1 MPLNLLLNTS
11 PHPSPRAIRED
22 TPLPTAHGSRRQTA
36 FTLIE
41 LLVVISIIALL
52 IGLLLPALGSARTAA
67 RDVVCQSRLRGV
79 HQVLH
84 VYAADHDQQIPV
96 GYRGGR
102 LQWNTNVYSGFSD
115 IFVLHGRLVVEGLV
129 PAGETFFC
137 PRETAEGQSFN
148 TAENPWPPGTP
159 GVNVQSGYAM
169 APLSDAGFDEL
180 PDKLPRLEDY
190 SSEALLA
197 DTVNLPERV
206 DSRHQTGVY
215 VLHADSA
222 VNFVERDR
230 FDAPL
235 AASPT
240 IDPIYNPQQQM
251 IWDELDRR

>member
-1 MPLNLLLNTS
+1 MTLRA
-11 PHPSPRAIRED
+11 PHPKSLHSRHHAIRE
-22 TPLPTAHGSRRQTA
+22 GVSRRSNA

-52 IGLLLPALGSARTAA
+52 IALLLPALGSARTAA
-67 RDVVCQSRLRGV
+67 RDVVCQSRLRGI

-84 VYAADHDQQIPV
+84 VYAADHDQQVPV

-102 LQWNTNVYSGFSD
+102 LQWNTNVYSGFSN
-115 IFVLHGRLVVEGLV
+115 IFVLHGRLFREGLI

-148 TAENPWPPGTP
+148 TAANPWPPGTP

-169 APLSDAGFDEL
+169 APLSDAGFSEL
-180 PDKLPRLEDY
+180 PAKLPRLEDY

-197 DTVNLPERV
+197 DTVNLPARV
-206 DSRHQTGVY
+206 DSRHESGVN

-222 VNFVERDR
+222 VNFVDRER
-230 FDAPL
+230 FETPL
-235 AASPT
+235 AASLT
-240 IDPIYNPQQQM
+240 IDPAFNPQQQL
-251 IWDELDRR
+251 IWTELDKR